1 MQVKQNRSLAHAEE
15 TIVGTVQTAFKEFNY
30 NCKKLRFANLV
41 FTSRLYGKTLT
52 TALDRKI
59 RSFPYF
65 KCLKQS
71 NEIEEV
77 RSES

>member
-1 MQVKQNRSLAHAEE
+1 MQRKLLSGLFKLHLRNL
-15 TIVGTVQTAFKEFNY
+15 TITA
-30 NCKKLRFANLV
+30 KKLRFANLV

-52 TALDRKI
+52 MALDRKI
-59 RSFPYF
+59 RSFSYF

-71 NEIEEV
+71 NEVEEVV